1 MNKLG
6 TGLDEAY
13 SAYQQDPS
21 KKNLNQVVRGLQPT
35 INHQLASLGVSND
48 PVMKSRAL
56 VYTAQAI
63 PNYDPSKS
71 GLPTFISS
79 QLQRLT
85 RDKRERSTPLKI
97 PERAQLDA
105 WNLHVQEKEFTAKHG
120 REPDLGELSDY
131 TGLSH
136 ANIRKI
142 RDTMV
147 ATPHEDAFD
156 GNLEHESPDF
166 TEEAI
171 GYVYAD
177 SDHLD
182 RKIMEMKMGYM
193 KSKGYQPLKA
203 NQIASK
209 LGVSPSQ
216 VSRRAMRLSLKI
228 NEITDALNT

>member
-6 TGLDEAY
+6 KGLDEAY
-13 SAYQQDPS
+13 AAYQQDPS
-21 KKNLNQVVRGLQPT
+21 KENLNGVVKGLQPT
-35 INHQLASLGVSND
+35 INHQLASLGVHND
-48 PVMKSRAL
+48 PVMRSRAL

-63 PNYDPSKS
+63 PNYDPTKS

-85 RDKRERSTPLKI
+85 RDKRERSTPLRI
-97 PERAQLDA
+97 PERAQLEAYD
-105 WNLHVQEKEFTAKHG
+105 LHLKEQEFTARHG
-120 REPDLGELSDY
+120 REPDMGELSDF
-131 TGLSH
+131 TGLST
-136 ANIRKI
+136 NKIRKI

-147 ATPHEDAFD
+147 ATTTEDTFE

-166 TEEAI
+166 TEEAL

-193 KSKGYQPLKA
+193 RGKRYQPMKA
-203 NQIASK
+203 NQIAKK
-209 LGVSPSQ
+209 LGVSASQ

-228 NEITDALNT
+228 NEITEALGT